1 MTFVSLLPS
10 QASSDQKDFKT
21 DLTQFATKIS
31 SDGPYSDG
39 LDVDALIV
47 GGGFGG
53 TYMLYQMRKEGL
65 KTVLYDAGSDFGG
78 VWHFNSYP

>member
-1 MTFVSLLPS
+1 MTAMPLLPTEQPS
-10 QASSDQKDFKT
+10 GQNDFKT
-21 DLTQFATKIS
+21 DRNQFATRLS

-39 LDVDALIV
+39 LDVDALVV

-53 TYMLYQMRKEGL
+53 TYILHQMRKEGL